1 MLPHRARPSSI
12 VRVIVAAVLLLAG
25 VGCSKPLHVIDV
37 TDDLAKWKGPAT
49 AAPAVRKQG
58 SIAVSLVG
66 TPTMGVIGYPGQVTN
81 LVPIAAGPGEE
92 KKAFEALLE
101 QDHKAGAGVL
111 VKGIGEAAR
120 AILQEN
126 LARYFERVRVDL
138 VPTAAPS
145 GTSVTA
151 SRLVL
156 MPGFFTRTALFS
168 WQTTLPTG
176 QPASAEGV
184 PERSSA
190 AGHLGWA
197 LPLTVLTFPL
207 GLAICSPIFESIY
220 KGMEESK
227 TIEAIDLASASL
239 AAQLAG
245 YAPPANVAVAS
256 GR

>member
-1 MLPHRARPSSI
+1 MVPRRVFPSSI
-12 VRVIVAAVLLLAG
+12 VKVIAAALLLFAG

-49 AAPAVRKQG
+49 AAPAARRPG
-58 SIAVSLVG
+58 SITVSLVG
-66 TPTMGVIGYPGQVTN
+66 TPTMGVLGYPGQVTN
-81 LVPIAAGPGEE
+81 LVPIAAAQGEE
-92 KKAFEALLE
+92 KKAFEAMLE
-101 QDHKAGAGVL
+101 RDNKAGSGVL

-126 LARYFERVRVDL
+126 LSRYFERARVDL
-138 VPTAAPS
+138 VPAAAPS
-145 GTSVTA
+145 GMSVTA
-151 SRLVL
+151 SRLIL

-168 WQTTLPTG
+168 WKTTLPTG
-176 QPASAEGV
+176 QAASAEAV

-197 LPLTVLTFPL
+197 LPLSVLTFPL
-207 GLAICSPIFESIY
+207 GLAICSPIFDSIY
-220 KGMEESK
+220 KGMEENK

-245 YAPPANVAVAS
+245 YAPTPNAAVAA